1 MVVSKAEIGIEHCKT
16 LDPQLDFHNASQE
29 LDEIRS
35 LLCKSPEVI
44 RKFWQDKANC
54 MQMGTRIYK
63 LFNVFVDMAS
73 MEYKRGCHR
82 HAVSSLKLALEIRE
96 MVPAAAVSN
105 FQAFCKNDPRLCQL
119 DLSKSNKALEARSL
133 KKELKFFEQAPTK
146 LRVLAAKMLMQ
157 LGGQTDAERAG
168 RLFGEA
174 IEIGL
179 QSCRGC

>member
-16 LDPQLDFHNASQE
+16 LDPQLDFYKASQQ
-29 LDEIRS
+29 LDEIRED
-35 LLCKSPEVI
+35 LRKSPEA
-44 RKFWQDKANC
+44 RKKLWQDKVSC
-54 MQMGTRIYK
+54 LQMGMKVYK

-73 MEYKRGCHR
+73 LEYKRGCHR
-82 HAVSSLKLALEIRE
+82 HAVSSLRLALEIRE
-96 MVPAAAVSN
+96 MVPAEAVS
-105 FQAFCKNDPRLCQL
+105 QLVAYCKNDPRACQL
-119 DLSKSNKALEARSL
+119 DLSKTNKAMEARSL

-174 IEIGL
+174 IQIGL
-179 QSCRGC
+179 QSFRSC